1 MIAVPMLKV
10 KRRAV
15 MSWVIEPLS
24 YAFMQRGLAAAL
36 IVGVVCSIIGCF
48 VVLKSMAFMGD
59 AMAHAILPGVAV
71 AYLLQANLFVGALA
85 AAILVALG
93 IGYFSKEGTIK
104 EDTVIGI
111 LFSFALA
118 LGIVLISSIR
128 SYAVDLSHILFGN
141 VLGVSP
147 QDLWLTGILGGV
159 VIATII
165 VLYKP
170 LVVLSFDPILAS
182 SLRLPTGPLRYTL
195 LILLSLTIV
204 VSIQSVGVGLV
215 AAMLVTPAATAFLLA
230 RRLPAMMLL
239 SALFG
244 SLSSL
249 IGLYV
254 SYYAN
259 VASGAGIVLTSS
271 LIFIVV
277 FMVSPRRSR
286 VQYWKK

>member
-1 MIAVPMLKV
+1 MT
-10 KRRAV
+10 
-15 MSWVIEPLS
+15 WVIEPLS

-36 IVGVVCSIIGCF
+36 IVGIVCSIIGCF

-71 AYLLQANLFVGALA
+71 AYLLQANLFIGALV

-93 IGYFSKEGTIK
+93 IGYFSREGSIK

-141 VLGVSP
+141 VLGVST
-147 QDLWLTGILGGV
+147 QDLWVTGILGGV
-159 VIATII
+159 VIITII
-165 VLYKP
+165 ILYKP
-170 LVVLSFDPILAS
+170 LLVLSFDPILAA
-182 SLRLPTGPLRYTL
+182 SLRLPTGLLRYTL

-215 AAMLVTPAATAFLLA
+215 AAMLVTPAATAYLLA

-244 SLSSL
+244 SLASL
-249 IGLYV
+249 IGLYA
-254 SYYAN
+254 SYFAN
-259 VASGAGIVLTSS
+259 VASGAGIVVTST
-271 LIFIVV
+271 LIFVVV
-277 FMVSPRRSR
+277 FLVSPRRTR
-286 VQYWKK
+286 VKYWRK

>member
-1 MIAVPMLKV
+1 MA
-10 KRRAV
+10 
-15 MSWVIEPLS
+15 WVIEPLS

-36 IVGVVCSIIGCF
+36 IVGVVCSVIGCF

-147 QDLWLTGILGGV
+147 QDLWLTGILAGF
-159 VIATII
+159 VIVTII

-170 LVVLSFDPILAS
+170 LLVLSFDPILAS
-182 SLRLPTGPLRYTL
+182 SLRLPTGLLRYTL

-230 RRLPAMMLL
+230 RRLPMMMLL

-244 SLSSL
+244 SMASL

-271 LIFIVV
+271 LFFIVV
-277 FMVSPRRSR
+277 FIFSPRRSR
-286 VQYWKK
+286 AQYWRK

>member
-1 MIAVPMLKV
+1 MV
-10 KRRAV
+10 
-15 MSWVIEPLS
+15 WVIEPLS

-36 IVGVVCSIIGCF
+36 IVGVVCSVIGCF

-59 AMAHAILPGVAV
+59 AMAHSILPGVAV
-71 AYLLQANLFVGALA
+71 AYLLQANLFIGALIA
-85 AAILVALG
+85 AVLVAIG
-93 IGYFSKEGTIK
+93 IGYFSKEGSIK

-159 VIATII
+159 VLLTII
-165 VLYKP
+165 LLYKP
-170 LVVLSFDPILAS
+170 LLVLSFDPILAA
-182 SLRLPTGPLRYTL
+182 SLKLPTGLLRYTL

-215 AAMLVTPAATAFLLA
+215 AAMLVTPAATAYLLA
-230 RRLPAMMLL
+230 RRLPAMMIL
-239 SALFG
+239 SAIFG
-244 SLSSL
+244 SLASL

-254 SYYAN
+254 SYFAN
-259 VASGAGIVLTSS
+259 VASGAGIVVTST
-271 LIFIVV
+271 LIFVVV
-277 FMVSPRRSR
+277 FLISPRRSR
-286 VQYWKK
+286 VKYWRK